1 MDNNLSKNIKGL
13 YSSSYLKEW
22 GVKALFF
29 VAATFSVI
37 AAIVIFIFLFISGV
51 PTIAKIG
58 FFDFVFNKTWNPLS
72 NEYGIAA
79 SIVGSIYSTI
89 GAMII
94 GGTLGFFTAIFIAKY
109 CPKKI
114 KGFFK
119 QLVNLLAGIPSVI
132 FGFFGIIILQP
143 YLGFFSENGSGAGLL
158 CVSIILGF
166 MIMPT
171 IVSMSVSAIEA
182 VPQAYYDGAR
192 AMGDTHS
199 QAVFGAVVPAAKSG
213 IIASF
218 ILGVGR
224 AIGETMAVAMICGG
238 AKIIP
243 SGLFQSYS
251 TMTSLI
257 VTGIGE
263 LAPGD
268 TTYGA
273 MVGTGCILFLFVL
286 VINLI
291 VQIISKDKKDE
302 SKNKNKKQ
310 HVTILNHITF
320 IKKARYYAVVKI
332 KEILCYVC
340 AVISVLGLA
349 TIVIFILAKGI
360 PHLGTEGLFALK
372 GSYSGAQ
379 TILPSIVS
387 SLMIVL
393 LSLIIAVPIGLGGA
407 IFLAQYAKSKNIFTK
422 IIKSG
427 IEILSGIPSIIYGLF
442 GNAFFVHVCGFQTSL
457 LSGSLTIA
465 IMVIPII
472 LRSSEEAI
480 KSVPEGYLEGS
491 FALGAGKARTIFKTI
506 LPSALPG
513 ILTAVI
519 LAIGRII
526 GESAPLMLTS
536 GNGGMDALPNGYM
549 AKGTSLAVLLYWL
562 NKEYTYVNEAWATAA
577 ILLMIVLV
585 LNLLSTLIVRIM
597 QNRLLGKR

>member
-1 MDNNLSKNIKGL
+1 M
-13 YSSSYLKEW
+13 
-22 GVKALFF
+22 
-29 VAATFSVI
+29 
-37 AAIVIFIFLFISGV
+37 
-51 PTIAKIG
+51 
-58 FFDFVFNKTWNPLS
+58 
-72 NEYGIAA
+72 
-79 SIVGSIYSTI
+79 
-89 GAMII
+89 
-94 GGTLGFFTAIFIAKY
+94 
-109 CPKKI
+109 
-114 KGFFK
+114 
-119 QLVNLLAGIPSVI
+119 
-132 FGFFGIIILQP
+132 
-143 YLGFFSENGSGAGLL
+143 
-158 CVSIILGF
+158 
-166 MIMPT
+166 
-171 IVSMSVSAIEA
+171 
-182 VPQAYYDGAR
+182 
-192 AMGDTHS
+192 
-199 QAVFGAVVPAAKSG
+199 
-213 IIASF
+213 
-218 ILGVGR
+218 
-224 AIGETMAVAMICGG
+224 
-238 AKIIP
+238 
-243 SGLFQSYS
+243 
-251 TMTSLI
+251 
-257 VTGIGE
+257 
-263 LAPGD
+263 
-268 TTYGA
+268 
-273 MVGTGCILFLFVL
+273 FVL

-379 TILPSIVS
+379 TILPSIIS